1 MAPPTGIKTVII
13 TVWSEGQKTF
23 ARLKAPL
30 LPTSRWNPTVEGRS
44 EQEVV
49 ERVRRA
55 ARAELQA
62 WLEQNEPYYVE
73 VLLES
78 YTEFRVERI

>member
-13 TVWSEGQKTF
+13 TVWSEGPKMF

-30 LPTSRWNPTVEGRS
+30 LPGSRRLRTVEGHS

-49 ERVRRA
+49 ELVRRA
-55 ARAELQA
+55 ARAELRG
-62 WLEQNEPYYVE
+62 WLEQNEPYYVDA
-73 VLLES
+73 LLEH